1 MADGSSF
8 VQQLDAQLERLFAGY
23 NIYTTLI
30 LIGIF
35 TYLVYP
41 LFFSKDPDTHP
52 FLLARQSSASFVR
65 QPGESAIFRSLE
77 TPHGYPLRS
86 GLNVK
91 DPGAPKW
98 SSGKDGDLRDVWRK
112 AVQGPTSDDGKS
124 TGLPG
129 KVLTVLGKAEVV
141 EHKLEDMSKEIN
153 ALGHF
158 MKQFRDPRV
167 AVIVDLTTASA
178 FYGFTAILIPQEQS
192 LKDLGDVLASTK
204 ANTLV
209 TAAGSVPLQALLEQ
223 HSGLREVI
231 WVVERTSR
239 HMEWNEVPEGVG
251 GRADIGVWHEV
262 IEERRHIVDSDLTSG
277 LNDGSLSN
285 IVMVSNNR
293 KGGPKNFDIVEFTQQ

>member
-1 MADGSSF
+1 MADASSF

-35 TYLVYP
+35 TYFVYP

-98 SSGKDGDLRDVWRK
+98 SSGKDGDLRNVWRK

-124 TGLPG
+124 TGQPG

-158 MKQFRDPRV
+158 MKQFHDPRV
-167 AVIVDLTTASA
+167 AIYLPNSA
-178 FYGFTAILIPQEQS
+178 EL
-192 LKDLGDVLASTK
+192 
-204 ANTLV
+204 LV
-209 TAAGSVPLQALLEQ
+209 TLFGKS
-223 HSGLREVI
+223 S
-231 WVVERTSR
+231 
-239 HMEWNEVPEGVG
+239 
-251 GRADIGVWHEV
+251 
-262 IEERRHIVDSDLTSG
+262 
-277 LNDGSLSN
+277 
-285 IVMVSNNR
+285 
-293 KGGPKNFDIVEFTQQ
+293 